1 MPMRVEWPT
10 FGLIVTTYVLW
21 VIGLFWLPV
30 WWMPLGFLAVLIAIV
45 LNSSLQH
52 EAAHGHPFPGHA
64 IAGGAL
70 VYPALN
76 LCIPYERF
84 RDTHLDHHRD
94 ANLTDPY
101 DDPESNYLDP
111 DVWQALGAPMR
122 VVLRANNTL
131 LGRILLGPAISQA
144 TFMAADLR
152 LIRGGDRVVL
162 RGWAGHMVSVVV
174 ILWLVAASPMPVWL
188 YLIAAYLGLGILKI
202 RTFLEHQAHAKVRG
216 RTVVIEDRGILAFL
230 FLNNNFHVVHHMHP
244 RLSWYKLPGLYFANR
259 ERYLSRN
266 DGYRFRNYGEVF
278 RAFFWHP
285 KDPVPHPLWPQD

>member
-1 MPMRVEWPT
+1 MRVEWPT
-10 FGLIVTTYVLW
+10 FGLIVMTYALW
-21 VIGLFWLPV
+21 VVGLFWLSLL
-30 WWMPLGFLAVLIAIV
+30 WMPLGFLAVLVAIV

-52 EAAHGHPFPGHA
+52 EATHGHPFPGSA
-64 IAGGAL
+64 TLGGAL
-70 VYPALN
+70 TYPALN

-84 RDTHLDHHRD
+84 RDTHLEHHRD

-111 DVWQALGAPMR
+111 DLWQGMRAPMR
-122 VVLRANNTL
+122 AMLRANNTL
-131 LGRILLGPAISQA
+131 FGRILLGPAISQVA
-144 TFMAADLR
+144 FMAADLR
-152 LIRGGDRVVL
+152 LIRGGDRVVM
-162 RGWAGHMVSVVV
+162 RGWAGHLASVVV

-202 RTFLEHQAHAKVRG
+202 RTFLEHRAHAKMRA

-244 RLSWYKLPGLYFANR
+244 RLAWYKLPGLYFANR
-259 ERYLSRN
+259 EKYLSRN
-266 DGYRFRNYGEVF
+266 DGYRFRNYAEVF
-278 RAFFWHP
+278 RAYFWRA